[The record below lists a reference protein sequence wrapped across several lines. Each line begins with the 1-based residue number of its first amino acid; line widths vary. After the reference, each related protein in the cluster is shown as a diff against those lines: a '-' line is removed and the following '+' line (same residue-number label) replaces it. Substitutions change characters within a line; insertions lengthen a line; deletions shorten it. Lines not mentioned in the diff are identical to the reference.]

1 MNNIEKQIFDYIHNA
16 YRNEGATQED
26 IAKLL
31 GVSQSHVCRIMS
43 GKSNVGSLSIK
54 VIEKLFPHATL
65 NIDGSPSVKGFG
77 NVVGNN
83 NSDIAINASNLEH
96 LNAIRDLIVENEK
109 LSADAKVEVLKI
121 IKASL
126 TK

>member
-1 MNNIEKQIFDYIHNA
+1 MKIADQILEWLRDQYDSGMTQFEISKKTGIHQSDLCNI
-16 YRNEGATQED
+16 
-26 IAKLL
+26 L
-31 GVSQSHVCRIMS
+31 S
-43 GKSNVGSLSIK
+43 GKKEIGGMRLDTIQNI
-54 VIEKLFPHATL
+54 FPHATL

-83 NSDIAINASNLEH
+83 NSDIAINASNVLDH